1 MQQDFR
7 VAHVV
12 EHLGSASQFCVL
24 VVVLVR
30 SNSLSHET
38 QRCAR
43 PFQLLAGSMDF
54 RCAGSAAG
62 ELRERSDNVT
72 AKQADS
78 LGSGMVR

>member
-1 MQQDFR
+1 LR

-12 EHLGSASQFCVL
+12 EHSGAAAQFCVL
-24 VVVLVR
+24 VAVLVR
-30 SNSLSHET
+30 VNGFSHET
-38 QRCAR
+38 QCCAR
-43 PFQLLAGSMDF
+43 PFQLLARGMDF

-62 ELRERSDNVT
+62 ELRERRDNVT